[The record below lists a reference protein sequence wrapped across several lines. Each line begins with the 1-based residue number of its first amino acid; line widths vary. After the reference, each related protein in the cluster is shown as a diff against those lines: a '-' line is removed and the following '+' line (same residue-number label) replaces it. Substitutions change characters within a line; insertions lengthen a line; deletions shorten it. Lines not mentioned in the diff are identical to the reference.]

1 MSYNIDWDAAGQEAV
16 EILQRLIQFDTTN
29 PPGNERPAVDYI
41 QRLLATSGIDSE
53 ILESAPGRAN
63 LVARLN
69 GDGSAGPLL
78 LLGHTDVVY
87 ADPDEWTYPPFGG
100 EIHDGYV
107 WGRGALDMKDLV
119 TVELVTF
126 LLVKRHNIPLKRDL
140 ILLAVADEENMG
152 HFGARWM
159 LENHRDKID
168 AEYVINEGGRGA
180 RLNGREFYLVSTAE
194 KGYGDLRLTA
204 RGTAGHSAM
213 PRGENPVVTISR
225 ALAAL
230 DDYQPPYRLTRSVQ
244 EMFERTRDVFPVP
257 PELDATNLRAALT
270 TLFDALPD
278 EVSPMVQFAVR
289 DVFSPTM
296 VHAGIKENVIP
307 NQATANVNTRTLP
320 GVPLEELLATV
331 RSVIGSDIE
340 IDVKEFHPGTESPSS
355 TPLFEAIEAV
365 MSEASPGC
373 VVSPYLLPA
382 TTDSRFFRNHGIQ
395 SYGFDPV
402 VTPWDLAR
410 TIHGKD
416 ERTSVE
422 NIHLGTERL
431 FRIVTRVCAH
441 G

>member
-1 MSYNIDWDAAGQEAV
+1 MPYNIDWEAAGQEAV
-16 EILQRLIQFDTTN
+16 EILQRLIQIDTTN
-29 PPGNERPAVDYI
+29 PPGNERPAADYI
-41 QRLLATSGIDSE
+41 RHLLSQDGIDSE
-53 ILESAPGRAN
+53 ILESAAGRAN
-63 LVARLN
+63 LVTRLN

-119 TVELVTF
+119 AMELMTI
-126 LLVKRHNIPLKRDL
+126 LLIKRHNIPLKRDL
-140 ILLAVADEENMG
+140 IFLAVADEENMG

-168 AEYVINEGGRGA
+168 AEYVINEGGRGI
-180 RLNGREFYLVSTAE
+180 RLNDREFYMVSTAE
-194 KGYGDLRLTA
+194 KGYGDLQLIA
-204 RGTAGHSAM
+204 RGSAGHSAM
-213 PRGENPVVTISR
+213 PRGQNPVVTISR

-230 DDYQPPYRLTRSVQ
+230 DDYEPPYRLTRSVH
-244 EMFERTRDVFPVP
+244 EMFDQTREVFPVP
-257 PELDATNLRAALT
+257 DGIGGANLRDVLT
-270 TLFDALPD
+270 PILDMLPD
-278 EVSPMVQFAVR
+278 EIGRMVQFAVR

-296 VHAGIKENVIP
+296 MNAGIKENVIP

-320 GVPLEELLATV
+320 GVPLEELLETV

-340 IDVKEFHPGTESPSS
+340 INVKEFYPGTESPSD
-355 TPLFEAIEAV
+355 TPLFEAIDSV
-365 MSEASPGC
+365 MNEVSPGC

-382 TTDSRFFRNHGIQ
+382 TTDSRFFRNHGIRA
-395 SYGFDPV
+395 YGFDTV
-402 VTPWDLAR
+402 VTPPALAQ

-416 ERTSVE
+416 ERVSIE

-431 FRIVTRVCAH
+431 FRVVARFC
-441 G
+441 GQM